1 MRSDLVARTL
11 AAAFATV
18 VAACAAATPSAVAP
32 QANMAPATS
41 SPGATPTEDR
51 TMATRKDDLVETLHG
66 VAVADP
72 YRWLEDGD
80 SADVKAWTA
89 SQNER
94 TRAVLD
100 AMPGRDALRT
110 RVKALLEVGRVS
122 PPAVRRSPHGP
133 ARYFHMKRVG
143 DENQPTLYV
152 REGVAGKDRAL
163 IDPLKLSDDSTTA
176 LDWWYPSKDGLLL
189 AYGIS
194 KSGSED
200 STLHVRDVASGLDLA
215 EAIPFTRHC
224 GLAWAPDAKGF
235 YYSRYPEP
243 GSVPAGE
250 EVYHRK
256 IYFHLLGNDWKKD
269 KLVLERPTKEDEAN
283 VIISPNGR
291 WLVASVEMG
300 WSKNELYVRD
310 RSLGEKASWVPVA
323 TGTTA
328 LFDAIPRDERLYIRT
343 NDGASNFR
351 LYAVEYDHPGRDAWR
366 EVLRESK
373 DKLDDVTILRGEIVA
388 TYLHDAASRIERFA
402 LDGKSKGAIAL
413 PSIGTAAVTGPWDG
427 DEAFLAFESFTSP
440 PQVLH
445 FDTRTGKTDVWDRVG
460 EGFQAGDVEVTV
472 KTATSKDG
480 TKVPMFVVARKGMA
494 LDGSNPTLLWGY
506 GGFNVNETP
515 AFSPRAMSIVER
527 GGVYVSAVLRGG
539 GEYGEAWHQAGMLA
553 NKQNVFDDFT
563 ACAEELI
570 AEKITS
576 PEKLGI
582 VGGSNGGLLV
592 AVAITQHPELYRV
605 ALSLVPLTDMI
616 RYPRFRVARFWIPEY
631 GDPEKDD
638 EFKWLYAYSP
648 YHRVKDGV
656 RYPATL
662 FATAES
668 DSRVDPMHARKM
680 GARLQAAQSD
690 PSRPILLRVE
700 SKAGHGAGK
709 PIAKVVDEYVDEL
722 GFAFD
727 QLGVHS

>member
-1 MRSDLVARTL
+1 
-11 AAAFATV
+11 
-18 VAACAAATPSAVAP
+18 
-32 QANMAPATS
+32 
-41 SPGATPTEDR
+41 
-51 TMATRKDDLVETLHG
+51 MATRKDDLVETLHG

-80 SADVKAWTA
+80 SAEVQAWTT
-89 SQNER
+89 SQNGR

-100 AMPGRDALRT
+100 AIPSRDALRA

-122 PPAVRRSPHGP
+122 GPAVRRPAHGP

-152 REGVAGKDRAL
+152 RDGVAGKDRAL
-163 IDPLKLSDDSTTA
+163 IDPLRLSDDATTA
-176 LDWWYPSKDGLLL
+176 LDWWYPSKDGSLL

-194 KSGSED
+194 KNGSEE
-200 STLHVRDVASGLDLA
+200 STLHVRDVASSLDLA
-215 EAIPFTRHC
+215 EAIPFTRYC
-224 GLAWAPDAKGF
+224 GLAWAPDGKGF

-269 KLVLERPTKEDEAN
+269 KLVFERPTKEDESN
-283 VIISPNGR
+283 VVISPNGR
-291 WLVASVEMG
+291 WLVASVTLG
-300 WSKNELYVRD
+300 WAKSEIYVRD
-310 RSLGEKASWVPVA
+310 RSLGDKATWVPVA
-323 TGTTA
+323 TGFTA
-328 LFDAIPRDERLYIRT
+328 VFDPIPRDERLYLRT
-343 NDGASNFR
+343 NDGAPNFR
-351 LYAVEYDHPGRDAWR
+351 LYAVEYDHPSREAWR
-366 EVLRESK
+366 EVLHEAK
-373 DKLDDVTILRGEIVA
+373 DKLDDVMILRGEIVA
-388 TYLHDAASRIERFA
+388 TYLHDASSRIERFA
-402 LDGKSKGAIAL
+402 LNGKSNGAIAL
-413 PSIGTAAVTGPWDG
+413 PSIGTASVTGPWDG

-440 PQVLH
+440 PQVLR
-445 FDTRTGKTDVWDRVG
+445 FDTHTGKTDVWDRVG
-460 EGFQAGDVEVTV
+460 EGFQASDVEVTL

-480 TKVPMFVVARKGMA
+480 TKVPMFVVARKGMP

-506 GGFNVNETP
+506 GGFNLNETP
-515 AFSPRAMSIVER
+515 AFSPRAMSLVEH

-539 GEYGEAWHQAGMLA
+539 GEYGETWHEAGMLG

-570 AEKITS
+570 ADKVTS
-576 PEKLGI
+576 PEKLGV

-592 AVAITQHPELYRV
+592 AAAITQHPELYRV

-616 RYPRFRVARFWIPEY
+616 RYQRFRVARFWIPEY

-638 EFKWLYAYSP
+638 DFKWLYAYSP
-648 YHRVKDGV
+648 YHHVKDGV

-680 GARLQAAQSD
+680 AARLQAAQGD

-727 QLGVHS
+727 QLGIRS